1 MKKKQLVCSTLAAA
15 MLMSSAVPGA
25 GAARFSDVGGHWGE
39 SSINRWGSTGV
50 IVGTDGRIDPNGA
63 ITRGEMASIIAEMLG
78 LFCFPKIAKAIDR
91 EKVYFLACGLPIIG
105 LVLLFLLGFS
115 AAGVVLIP
123 ALSGVFGFFTMY
135 TVSCFVRCYG
145 RAGAALALGAMV
157 VRLVFTLPCFF
168 LLAEA
173 AWPLST
179 ELFAL
184 SFGRGKRSSPVLYG
198 SRYFLWF
205 VLCAVILALGVFC
218 ERLLTPLLFRL
229 ALGAI

>member
-1 MKKKQLVCSTLAAA
+1 MRGRMVLRTIRLGGWDPNLIRLLLLALAF
-15 MLMSSAVPGA
+15 LA
-25 GAARFSDVGGHWGE
+25 GALGGHLYAGSCGE
-39 SSINRWGSTGV
+39 EAWEALGQYLGDYCRLYDGGGV
-50 IVGTDGRIDPNGA
+50 EISLLSCVV
-63 ITRGEMASIIAEMLG
+63 M
-78 LFCFPKIAKAIDR
+78 
-91 EKVYFLACGLPIIG
+91 YFGYA
-105 LVLLFLLGFS
+105 VLLFLLGFS

-184 SFGRGKRSSPVLYG
+184 SFGRGQRSSPVLYG

>member
-1 MKKKQLVCSTLAAA
+1 MRGRMVLRTIRLGGWDPNLIRLLLLALAF
-15 MLMSSAVPGA
+15 LA
-25 GAARFSDVGGHWGE
+25 GALGGHLYAGSCGE
-39 SSINRWGSTGV
+39 EAWEALGQYLGDYCRLYDGGGV
-50 IVGTDGRIDPNGA
+50 EISLLSCVV
-63 ITRGEMASIIAEMLG
+63 M
-78 LFCFPKIAKAIDR
+78 
-91 EKVYFLACGLPIIG
+91 YFGYA
-105 LVLLFLLGFS
+105 VLLFLLGFS

-198 SRYFLWF
+198 SRYLLWF

>member
-1 MKKKQLVCSTLAAA
+1 MRGRMVLRTIRLGGWDPNLIRLLLLALAF
-15 MLMSSAVPGA
+15 LA
-25 GAARFSDVGGHWGE
+25 GALGGHLYAGSCGE
-39 SSINRWGSTGV
+39 EAWEALGQYLGDYCRLY
-50 IVGTDGRIDPNGA
+50 DGGGIE
-63 ITRGEMASIIAEMLG
+63 ISLLSCVVM
-78 LFCFPKIAKAIDR
+78 
-91 EKVYFLACGLPIIG
+91 YFGYA
-105 LVLLFLLGFS
+105 VLLFLLGFS

>member
-1 MKKKQLVCSTLAAA
+1 MRGRMVLRTIRLGGWDPNLIRLLLLALAF
-15 MLMSSAVPGA
+15 LA
-25 GAARFSDVGGHWGE
+25 GALGGHLYAGSCGE
-39 SSINRWGSTGV
+39 EAWEALGQYLGDYCRLY
-50 IVGTDGRIDPNGA
+50 DGGGMEISLLSCVV
-63 ITRGEMASIIAEMLG
+63 M
-78 LFCFPKIAKAIDR
+78 
-91 EKVYFLACGLPIIG
+91 YFGYA
-105 LVLLFLLGFS
+105 VLLFLLGFS

-145 RAGAALALGAMV
+145 RAGAALALGALV
-157 VRLVFTLPCFF
+157 VGVVFTLPCFF

>member
-1 MKKKQLVCSTLAAA
+1 MRGRMVLRTIRLGGWDPNLIRLLLLALAF
-15 MLMSSAVPGA
+15 LA
-25 GAARFSDVGGHWGE
+25 GALGGHLYAGSCGE
-39 SSINRWGSTGV
+39 EAWEALGQYLGDYCRLYDGGGV
-50 IVGTDGRIDPNGA
+50 EISLLSCVV
-63 ITRGEMASIIAEMLG
+63 M
-78 LFCFPKIAKAIDR
+78 
-91 EKVYFLACGLPIIG
+91 YFGYA
-105 LVLLFLLGFS
+105 VLLFLLGFS

-123 ALSGVFGFFTMY
+123 ALSGVFGFFS
-135 TVSCFVRCYG
+135 VSCFVRCYG

>member
-1 MKKKQLVCSTLAAA
+1 MVLRTIRLGGWDPNLIRLLLLALAF
-15 MLMSSAVPGA
+15 LA
-25 GAARFSDVGGHWGE
+25 GALGGHLYAGSCGE
-39 SSINRWGSTGV
+39 EAWEALGQYLGDYCRLY
-50 IVGTDGRIDPNGA
+50 DGGGMEISLLSCVV
-63 ITRGEMASIIAEMLG
+63 M
-78 LFCFPKIAKAIDR
+78 
-91 EKVYFLACGLPIIG
+91 YFGYA
-105 LVLLFLLGFS
+105 VLLFLLGFS

>member
-1 MKKKQLVCSTLAAA
+1 MRGRMVLRTIRLGGWDPNLIRLLLLALAF
-15 MLMSSAVPGA
+15 LA
-25 GAARFSDVGGHWGE
+25 GALGGHLYAGSCGE
-39 SSINRWGSTGV
+39 EAWEALGQYLGDYCRLYDGGGV
-50 IVGTDGRIDPNGA
+50 EISLLSCVV
-63 ITRGEMASIIAEMLG
+63 M
-78 LFCFPKIAKAIDR
+78 
-91 EKVYFLACGLPIIG
+91 YFGYA
-105 LVLLFLLGFS
+105 VLLFLLGFS

-218 ERLLTPLLFRL
+218 ERLLTPLLFRP

>member
-1 MKKKQLVCSTLAAA
+1 MRGRMVLRTIRLGGWDPNLIRLLLLALAF
-15 MLMSSAVPGA
+15 LA
-25 GAARFSDVGGHWGE
+25 GALGGHLYAGSCGE
-39 SSINRWGSTGV
+39 EAWEALGQYLGDYCRLYDGGGV
-50 IVGTDGRIDPNGA
+50 EISLLSCVV
-63 ITRGEMASIIAEMLG
+63 M
-78 LFCFPKIAKAIDR
+78 
-91 EKVYFLACGLPIIG
+91 YFGYA
-105 LVLLFLLGFS
+105 VLLFLLGFS

-123 ALSGVFGFFTMY
+123 ALSGMFGFFTMY

-168 LLAEA
+168 LLAGA

-179 ELFAL
+179 ELFSL

-205 VLCAVILALGVFC
+205 VLCGVVLALGVFC
-218 ERLLTPLLFRL
+218 ERMLTPLLFRL

>member
-1 MKKKQLVCSTLAAA
+1 MRGRMVLRTIRLGGWDPNLIRLLLLALAF
-15 MLMSSAVPGA
+15 LA
-25 GAARFSDVGGHWGE
+25 GALGGHLYAGSCGE
-39 SSINRWGSTGV
+39 EAWEALGQYLGDYCRLY
-50 IVGTDGRIDPNGA
+50 DGGGMEISLLSCVV
-63 ITRGEMASIIAEMLG
+63 M
-78 LFCFPKIAKAIDR
+78 
-91 EKVYFLACGLPIIG
+91 YFGYA
-105 LVLLFLLGFS
+105 VLLFLLGFS

-123 ALSGVFGFFTMY
+123 ALSGMFGFFTMY

-168 LLAEA
+168 LLAGA

-179 ELFAL
+179 ELFSL

-205 VLCAVILALGVFC
+205 VLCGVVLALGVFC
-218 ERLLTPLLFRL
+218 ERMLTPLLFRL

>member
-1 MKKKQLVCSTLAAA
+1 MGDYCRLY
-15 MLMSSAVPGA
+15 
-25 GAARFSDVGGHWGE
+25 DGG
-39 SSINRWGSTGV
+39 GV
-50 IVGTDGRIDPNGA
+50 EISLISCVV
-63 ITRGEMASIIAEMLG
+63 M
-78 LFCFPKIAKAIDR
+78 
-91 EKVYFLACGLPIIG
+91 YFGYA
-105 LVLLFLLGFS
+105 VLLFLLGFS

-184 SFGRGKRSSPVLYG
+184 SFGRGTRSSPVLYG

>member
-1 MKKKQLVCSTLAAA
+1 MRGRMVLRTIRLGGWDPNLIRLLLLALAF
-15 MLMSSAVPGA
+15 LA
-25 GAARFSDVGGHWGE
+25 GALGGHLYAGSCGE
-39 SSINRWGSTGV
+39 EAWEALGQYLGDYCRLYDGGGV
-50 IVGTDGRIDPNGA
+50 EISLLSCVV
-63 ITRGEMASIIAEMLG
+63 M
-78 LFCFPKIAKAIDR
+78 
-91 EKVYFLACGLPIIG
+91 YFGYA
-105 LVLLFLLGFS
+105 VLLFLLGFS

-218 ERLLTPLLFRL
+218 ERLLSPLLFRL

>member
-1 MKKKQLVCSTLAAA
+1 MRGRMVLRTIRLGGWDPNLIRLLLLALAF
-15 MLMSSAVPGA
+15 LA
-25 GAARFSDVGGHWGE
+25 GALGGHLYAGSCGE
-39 SSINRWGSTGV
+39 EAWEALGQYLRDYCRLY
-50 IVGTDGRIDPNGA
+50 DGGGMEISLLSCVV
-63 ITRGEMASIIAEMLG
+63 M
-78 LFCFPKIAKAIDR
+78 
-91 EKVYFLACGLPIIG
+91 YFGYA
-105 LVLLFLLGFS
+105 VLLFLLGFS

>member
-1 MKKKQLVCSTLAAA
+1 MRGRMVLRTIRLGGWDPNLIRLLLLALAF
-15 MLMSSAVPGA
+15 LA
-25 GAARFSDVGGHWGE
+25 GALGGHLYAGSCGE
-39 SSINRWGSTGV
+39 EAWEALGQYLGDYCRLY
-50 IVGTDGRIDPNGA
+50 DGGGMEISLLSCVV
-63 ITRGEMASIIAEMLG
+63 M
-78 LFCFPKIAKAIDR
+78 
-91 EKVYFLACGLPIIG
+91 YFGYA
-105 LVLLFLLGFS
+105 VLLFLLGFS

-205 VLCAVILALGVFC
+205 VRCAVIVALGVFC
-218 ERLLTPLLFRL
+218 ARLLTPLLFRL
-229 ALGAI
+229 ALGAL

>member
-1 MKKKQLVCSTLAAA
+1 MRGRMVLRTIRLGGWDPNLIRLLLLALAF
-15 MLMSSAVPGA
+15 LA
-25 GAARFSDVGGHWGE
+25 GALGGHLYAGSCGE
-39 SSINRWGSTGV
+39 EAWEALGQYLGDYCRLYDGGGV
-50 IVGTDGRIDPNGA
+50 EISWLSCVV
-63 ITRGEMASIIAEMLG
+63 M
-78 LFCFPKIAKAIDR
+78 
-91 EKVYFLACGLPIIG
+91 YFGYA
-105 LVLLFLLGFS
+105 VLLFLLGFS

>member
-1 MKKKQLVCSTLAAA
+1 MRGRMVLRTIRLGGWDPNLIRLLLLALAF
-15 MLMSSAVPGA
+15 LA
-25 GAARFSDVGGHWGE
+25 GALGGHLYAGSCGE
-39 SSINRWGSTGV
+39 EAWEALGQYLGDYCRLY
-50 IVGTDGRIDPNGA
+50 DGGGMEISLLSCVV
-63 ITRGEMASIIAEMLG
+63 M
-78 LFCFPKIAKAIDR
+78 
-91 EKVYFLACGLPIIG
+91 YFGYA
-105 LVLLFLLGFS
+105 VLLFLLGFS

-184 SFGRGKRSSPVLYG
+184 S
-198 SRYFLWF
+198 
-205 VLCAVILALGVFC
+205 
-218 ERLLTPLLFRL
+218 
-229 ALGAI
+229 

>member
-1 MKKKQLVCSTLAAA
+1 MRGRMVLRTIRLGGWDPNLIRLLLLALAF
-15 MLMSSAVPGA
+15 LA
-25 GAARFSDVGGHWGE
+25 GALGGHLYAGSCGE
-39 SSINRWGSTGV
+39 EAWEALGQYLGDYCRLYDGGGV
-50 IVGTDGRIDPNGA
+50 EISLLSCVV
-63 ITRGEMASIIAEMLG
+63 M
-78 LFCFPKIAKAIDR
+78 
-91 EKVYFLACGLPIIG
+91 YFGYA
-105 LVLLFLLGFS
+105 VLLFLLGFS

-135 TVSCFVRCYG
+135 SVSCFVRCYG

>member
-1 MKKKQLVCSTLAAA
+1 MRGRMVLRTIRLGGWDPNLIRLLLLALAF
-15 MLMSSAVPGA
+15 LA
-25 GAARFSDVGGHWGE
+25 GALGGHLYAGSCGE
-39 SSINRWGSTGV
+39 EAWEALGQYLGDYCRLYDGGGV
-50 IVGTDGRIDPNGA
+50 EISLLSCVV
-63 ITRGEMASIIAEMLG
+63 M
-78 LFCFPKIAKAIDR
+78 
-91 EKVYFLACGLPIIG
+91 YFGYA
-105 LVLLFLLGFS
+105 VLLFLLGFS

-218 ERLLTPLLFRL
+218 ERMLTPLLFRL

>member
-1 MKKKQLVCSTLAAA
+1 
-15 MLMSSAVPGA
+15 MLFRSGEEAWEALGQYL
-25 GAARFSDVGGHWGE
+25 GDYCRLYDGGGME
-39 SSINRWGSTGV
+39 ISLLSCV
-50 IVGTDGRIDPNGA
+50 V
-63 ITRGEMASIIAEMLG
+63 M
-78 LFCFPKIAKAIDR
+78 
-91 EKVYFLACGLPIIG
+91 YFGYA
-105 LVLLFLLGFS
+105 VLLFLLGFS